1 MVCQCVAE
9 KGVNISTN
17 EMWTALKLD
26 MVPAAEISER
36 LVTYGNIKKPMAIGR
51 LGVLLGQKGYRS
63 VTRGSKQSRIRGWI
77 VYQRDTQE
85 ITANKKL
92 LAKEGV
98 TV

>member
-1 MVCQCVAE
+1 ML
-9 KGVNISTN
+9 STQATTK
-17 EMWTALKLD
+17 TAL
-26 MVPAAEISER
+26 AH
-36 LVTYGNIKKPMAIGR
+36 AIGMDVSQ
-51 LGVLLGQKGYRS
+51 LSKLLRS

>member
-1 MVCQCVAE
+1 MRGG
-9 KGVNISTN
+9 KGSEHIDQRDVDCAQIGYGASS
-17 EMWTALKLD
+17 A
-26 MVPAAEISER
+26 PAQSSEH
-36 LVTYGNIKKPMAIGR
+36 LVTYGNIKKPMALSR
-51 LGVLLGQKGYRS
+51 LGTVLGQQGYRS

>member
-1 MVCQCVAE
+1 ME
-9 KGVNISTN
+9 N
-17 EMWTALKLD
+17 EEQQLPILFD
-26 MVPAAEISER
+26 VPAEGKGEFMTTAQISER

-63 VTRGSKQSRIRGWI
+63 VTRGSKQSRTLGWI